1 MRLFCTISGL
11 ESDLPQFTH
20 PAIKQEWKHPIFSLS
35 SAELL
40 RIYKAAWQRQRL
52 SKSES
57 RLLALALFNS
67 SQLVTWVAAVSHTP
81 SSLINQEPQ
90 IAQALPLLAEVIT
103 FSLSCPSWP
112 QSQLA
117 HFPSIIIDS
126 SNNQDLSIIV
136 TACELWLA
144 AIADYHAGYYRQYQE
159 KRDAEKANFL
169 SHLSAFS
176 SRKPSRYIKALS
188 RYVIDAIPSS
198 QWQDRQER
206 EHMRYIIEYSG
217 LVHTLESKPIAPIT
231 SAQCNQLLDIITD
244 CLSLDNLHVWKAY
257 QAVKLMLESGGH
269 NAYGAMML
277 ENQAEQ
283 DREQELR
290 QQAIIQLGERP
301 QGFIAAMAYDA
312 EVLRLM
318 ATMAATAESHLIDSD
333 SDSDIDSNEA

>member
-1 MRLFCTISGL
+1 MRLFCTISGTIS
-11 ESDLPQFTH
+11 ELPQFTH
-20 PAIKQEWKHPIFSLS
+20 PTIKQEWHHPIFSLS
-35 SAELL
+35 SSELL
-40 RIYKAAWQRQRL
+40 RIYKVAWQRQRL

-67 SQLVTWVAAVSHTP
+67 SQLVSWSAAASHMP
-81 SSLINQEPQ
+81 SSLISQEPQ
-90 IAQALPLLAEVIT
+90 ITQAMPLLAEIIT

-117 HFPSIIIDS
+117 HFPTIIIDS
-126 SNNQDLSIIV
+126 SNNQDMSILV

-188 RYVIDAIPSS
+188 RYVIDAIPVS

-231 SAQCNQLLDIITD
+231 SQQCNQLLDTITD

-277 ENQAEQ
+277 DSQAEQ

-290 QQAIIQLGERP
+290 KAAIAQLGERP

-318 ATMAATAESHLIDSD
+318 ATMAATAQND
-333 SDSDIDSNEA
+333 DSNDDNEAI

>member
-1 MRLFCTISGL
+1 MRLYCTISGL
-11 ESDLPQFTH
+11 ESSLPQFAH
-20 PAIKQEWKHPIFSLS
+20 PQITLDWQHPIFSLAPS
-35 SAELL
+35 QLL
-40 RIYKAAWQRQRL
+40 RIYKASWQRGKL
-52 SKSES
+52 SKLES

-67 SQLVTWVAAVSHTP
+67 SQLVTWVAAASPLVHH
-81 SSLINQEPQ
+81 LQAQESN
-90 IAQALPLLAEVIT
+90 IAQAMPLLAEVIT

-117 HFPSIIIDS
+117 HFPTIIIDS
-126 SNNQDLSIIV
+126 SNNTDLAIMV

-188 RYVIDAIPSS
+188 RYVIDAIPASA
-198 QWQDRQER
+198 WQDRQER

-231 SAQCNQLLDIITD
+231 SQQCNQLLDTITD
-244 CLSLDNLHVWKAY
+244 CLSLDNLHIWKAY

-269 NAYGAMML
+269 NAYGAAML

-283 DREQELR
+283 DKEQELR
-290 QQAIIQLGERP
+290 QQAISQLGERP
-301 QGFIAAMAYDA
+301 SGFIAAMAYDA

-318 ATMAATAESHLIDSD
+318 ASMAAQSTLQQPKQPKQPTE
-333 SDSDIDSNEA
+333 

>member
-11 ESDLPQFTH
+11 ESELPQFAS
-20 PAIKQEWKHPIFSLS
+20 PAIRQEWQHPIFSLS
-35 SAELL
+35 RAELL

-67 SQLVTWVAAVSHTP
+67 SQLVTWVAAASHLP

-90 IAQALPLLAEVIT
+90 IAQSLPLLAEVIE

-126 SNNQDLSIIV
+126 SNNHDLSIMV
-136 TACELWLA
+136 TSCELWLA

-198 QWQDRQER
+198 HWQDRQER

-231 SAQCNQLLDIITD
+231 SAQCNQLLDTITD

-283 DREQELR
+283 DKEQELR
-290 QQAIIQLGERP
+290 QAAMAQLGERP

-312 EVLRLM
+312 EVLRIM
-318 ATMAATAESHLIDSD
+318 ATMAATAVYHLPQND
-333 SDSDIDSNEA
+333 EAQ

>member
-1 MRLFCTISGL
+1 MRLYCTISGTIS
-11 ESDLPQFTH
+11 ELPQFEH
-20 PAIKQEWKHPIFSLS
+20 PTIKQEWQHPIFDLS
-35 SAELL
+35 PDQLL
-40 RIYKAAWQRQRL
+40 RIYKAAWQRSKL
-52 SKSES
+52 SKQES

-67 SQLVTWVAAVSHTP
+67 SQLVTWAAAASHMPTN
-81 SSLINQEPQ
+81 LISQESN
-90 IAQALPLLAEVIT
+90 IAQAMPLLAEVIK

-117 HFPSIIIDS
+117 HFPAIIIDS
-126 SNNQDLSIIV
+126 SNNQDLSVMV

-188 RYVIDAIPSS
+188 KYVIDAIPAS

-231 SAQCNQLLDIITD
+231 SQQCNQLLDTITD
-244 CLSLDNLHVWKAY
+244 CLSLDNLHIWKAY

-277 ENQAEQ
+277 DSQAEQ
-283 DREQELR
+283 DREAELR
-290 QQAIIQLGERP
+290 QAAIAQLGIRP

-312 EVLRLM
+312 EVLRIM
-318 ATMAATAESHLIDSD
+318 AEMAAAVSHLIDSD
-333 SDSDIDSNEA
+333 SDSNNDNNEAI

>member
-1 MRLFCTISGL
+1 MRLFCTISGI
-11 ESDLPQFTH
+11 ECQLPQFSH
-20 PAIKQEWKHPIFSLS
+20 PAISASWQHPIFSLS
-35 SAELL
+35 PDQLL
-40 RIYKAAWQRQRL
+40 RIYKAAWTRNKL
-52 SKSES
+52 SKQES
-57 RLLALALFNS
+57 RLLALALINS
-67 SQLVTWVAAVSHTP
+67 SQLVTWVAAASHMPTN
-81 SSLINQEPQ
+81 LISQESN
-90 IAQALPLLAEVIT
+90 IAQSLPLLAEVIE

-117 HFPSIIIDS
+117 HFPTIIVDS
-126 SNNQDLSIIV
+126 SNNQDLSIMV

-169 SHLSAFS
+169 NHLSAFS

-217 LVHTLESKPIAPIT
+217 LVHTLESKPVSPIT
-231 SAQCNQLLDIITD
+231 SQQCNQLLDVITD

-277 ENQAEQ
+277 DTQKEIDRESELRNQAMT
-283 DREQELR
+283 
-290 QQAIIQLGERP
+290 QLGARP

-312 EVLRLM
+312 EVLR
-318 ATMAATAESHLIDSD
+318 TMVELAESQGVDY
-333 SDSDIDSNEA
+333 E